1 MNWLERILGMIEV
14 NQITKL
20 SEIYYKYEYFFIDLW
35 GVIHNGVSLF
45 NGVTETLEALKKEN
59 KIIYFLTNAPRR
71 SNVIKQQLSDFGLNA
86 LLYDEVISSGEIT
99 WQKMKEKKKLN
110 CFLIGPPRDFHLVEG
125 LNLNIVKEL
134 DRVDIIINTGPWG
147 DNDTLENY
155 KPMLNKLINYDP
167 VMICSN
173 PDKKVVRGEKFM
185 ICAGLLAE
193 YYEKIGGKVEYY
205 GKPYNEIYDFTY
217 SKMKKKKSRI
227 LVIGDS
233 LDNDI
238 KGANL
243 QNLDSLLITSGI
255 HRKVNNDNGVDKEEL
270 NDLISKKKICPKYF
284 MRHLTF

>member
-1 MNWLERILGMIEV
+1 MNKV
-14 NQITKL
+14 SQISKL
-20 SEIYYKYEYFFIDLW
+20 SEIYSEYECFFIDLW
-35 GVIHNGVSLF
+35 GVIHNGVRIF
-45 NGVTETLEALKKEN
+45 DCVIETLQVLRKEKKY
-59 KIIYFLTNAPRR
+59 IYFLTNAPRR
-71 SNVIKQQLSDFGLNA
+71 SKVIKNQLTEFGLST
-86 LLYDEVISSGEIT
+86 LLYDDVISSGEIT
-99 WQKMKEKKKLN
+99 WQKLKNKKNLN

-125 LNLNIVKEL
+125 LNLKVVKEL
-134 DRVDIIINTGPWG
+134 NLVDIIINTGPWG
-147 DNDTLENY
+147 DDDSLENY
-155 KPMLNKLINYDP
+155 KPMLDKLVSYAPI
-167 VMICSN
+167 MICSN
-173 PDKKVVRGEKFM
+173 PDKTVVRGEKFM

-217 SKMKKKKSRI
+217 SKMKNKKSKI

-270 NDLISKKKICPKYF
+270 NDLIRKKKICPKYF
-284 MRHLTF
+284 MRQLTF